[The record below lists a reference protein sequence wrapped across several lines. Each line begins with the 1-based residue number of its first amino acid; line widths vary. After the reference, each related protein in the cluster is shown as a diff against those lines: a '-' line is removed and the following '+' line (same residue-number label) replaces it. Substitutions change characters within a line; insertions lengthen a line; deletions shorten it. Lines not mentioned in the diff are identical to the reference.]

1 MLDIKILRKSWF
13 FKEVVLEKWE
23 VLIWEWEVDNN
34 LYIVLVW
41 ELSVEKY
48 TTVNKNETKVLA
60 YLKTKDVFWESA
72 LNNSLP
78 KSVSIIAKR
87 KTLVIWINATKWLD
101 EFMKVN
107 PSEAMNLLKYII
119 YQWNNRLS
127 EANYLITS
135 TYKISQEISE
145 LKEINN
151 KSIFY
156 IIDKMKESL
165 KVDDILY
172 YEVNPIIQ
180 NYMTLRYNTKH
191 KWRMQNWLTSIEDNE
206 LDLLNNLINENSFSF
221 KQKLT
226 LWDKEIWVLIFIKK
240 DKDFE
245 ESEIKAI
252 KTTSTSFTSLIKQKQ
267 ILDEERDRE
276 FMNE

>member
-13 FKEVVLEKWE
+13 FKEIVLEKWE
-23 VLIWEWEVDNN
+23 VLFKEWEIDNN
-34 LYIVLVW
+34 LYIVLDW

-48 TTVNKNETKVLA
+48 TTINKDEKKILA
-60 YLKTKDVFWESA
+60 YLRAKDVFWESA
-72 LNNSLP
+72 LNNNLP

-87 KTLVIWINATKWLD
+87 KTIVIWINATKWLD

-107 PSEAMNLLKYII
+107 PNEAMNLLKYII
-119 YQWNNRLS
+119 YQWNKRLS

-135 TYKISQEISE
+135 AYKISQEITE
-145 LKEINN
+145 LKQINN

-156 IIDKMKESL
+156 IIDKMKEVL
-165 KVDDILY
+165 KIDEILY

-180 NYMTLRYNTKH
+180 NYVTLRYNTKH
-191 KWRMQNWLTSIEDNE
+191 KWKMQNLLINIENNE
-206 LDLLNNLINENSFSF
+206 LDLLNNLINKNYFSF

-240 DKDFE
+240 DKNFE

-252 KTTSTSFTSLIKQKQ
+252 KTTSISFISLIKQKQ
-267 ILDEERDRE
+267 ILDEERDKE